1 MSSLS
6 YDTSLGSDTSLG
18 YDTKNVGRQFYKFLE
33 NGVHFDFNGSPVLL
47 QAMLEYFQFSKTQ
60 IQSIKK
66 LVRFW
71 GLGGVSGNPANK
83 TINNM
88 LRNSPPQW

>member
-6 YDTSLGSDTSLG
+6 YH
-18 YDTKNVGRQFYKFLE
+18 TKNVGKQFYNCLE
-33 NGVHFDFNGSPVLL
+33 NGDKFDFNGSPVLL
-47 QAMLEYFQFSKTQ
+47 QAMLEYFQFSERQ

-71 GLGGVSGNPANK
+71 GLGGVSANPLNTPIYK
-83 TINNM
+83 MIK
-88 LRNSPPQW
+88 NSLLNGEPVKKNIFFYI

>member
-6 YDTSLGSDTSLG
+6 YH
-18 YDTKNVGRQFYKFLE
+18 TKNVGRQFYKFLE
-33 NGVHFDFNGSPVLL
+33 NGEHFDFNGSPVLL
-47 QAMLEYFQFSKTQ
+47 QAMLEYFQFSERQ

-71 GLGGVSGNPANK
+71 GLGGVSGNPLDK
-83 TINNM
+83 TINRM
-88 LRNSPPQW
+88 IRDSPPQW